1 MPEAARAL
9 PAAPRLARP
18 PWHRRLHWR
27 LVASYALLTGPLLLL
42 LYFLLE
48 SFLAGHLP
56 ADLQRQLGWR
66 LVLSIGGVYVLSLSL
81 ASMVISATLS
91 RPLSALASNAQRIA
105 TDSPEGLIL
114 VDRDDELG
122 LLAENINYLA
132 QASNAR
138 LRQARSDKVLLATV
152 LDGMSEGVV
161 VCDTDL
167 QVLLVNP
174 AARSLLGLGHQDP
187 SGKHLL
193 EVYRSPLLQGAIEE
207 VIRQGEPLAREL
219 TLRRREPFHLAVAAA
234 PMLRDGEC
242 VGAVAVLHDI
252 TTLRQLERV
261 RRDFVANVSHEL
273 RTPLASIT
281 GYAET
286 LLSGAVELDPMAR
299 EFIQTIE
306 RHGHRLTVMV
316 SDLLQLAK
324 LEASG
329 DRPQLGVVRL
339 PDVLVE
345 VLESC
350 EHLALQQRVSL
361 EIDVQEEA
369 SQVRAEARAL
379 TQVLRNLVENGIRYT
394 QPGGQ
399 VELEA
404 RLAPDGRQVCLLVR
418 DNGVGIEPQHLPR
431 IFERFYRVDKGR
443 SREDG
448 GTGLGLAI
456 VKHMVLAMEGEIDVS
471 SVPGRGSVFSLRL
484 QAAQG
489 ERA

>member
-1 MPEAARAL
+1 MAEPASAGPDAL
-9 PAAPRLARP
+9 RLARP
-18 PWHRRLHWR
+18 PWFQRLHWR

-48 SFLAGHLP
+48 SFLGEHLAEP
-56 ADLQRQLGWR
+56 LRRELGWK
-66 LVLSIGGVYVLSLSL
+66 LLLSIGGVYVLSLTL
-81 ASMVISATLS
+81 ASLVFSATLS
-91 RPLSALASNAQRIA
+91 RPLSALASSARRLA
-105 TDSPEGLIL
+105 TDSPEGFIL

-122 LLAENINYLA
+122 LLAESINYLA

-138 LRQARSDKVLLATV
+138 LRQARSDKVLLATI

-161 VCDTDL
+161 VCDPGS

-174 AARSLLGLGHQDP
+174 AARALLGLGHRDP
-187 SGKHLL
+187 TGKHLL
-193 EVYRSPLLQGAIEE
+193 EVYRSPLLQEVIEE
-207 VIRQGEPLAREL
+207 VIRQKEPLAREM

-234 PMLRDGEC
+234 PMLRDREC

-261 RRDFVANVSHEL
+261 RSDFVANVSHEL

-286 LLSGAVELDPMAR
+286 LLSGAVELDPMAK
-299 EFIQTIE
+299 EFIETIE
-306 RHGHRLTVMV
+306 RHGKRLTMMV
-316 SDLLQLAK
+316 SDLLVLARV
-324 LEASG
+324 EASG
-329 DRPQLGVVRL
+329 DRPQLGRVRL
-339 PDVLVE
+339 PEVLVE

-350 EHLALQQRVSL
+350 EHLARQKEVTL

-369 SQVRAEARAL
+369 SQVLGEGRAL

-394 QPGGQ
+394 QEGGW
-399 VELEA
+399 VKLEA
-404 RLAPDGRQVCLLVR
+404 RLLPESPRVCIQVT

-443 SREDG
+443 SRGDG

-456 VKHMVLAMEGEIDVS
+456 VKHMMLAMGGQIDVS
-471 SVPGRGSVFSLRL
+471 SVPGQGSVFSLRL
-484 QAAQG
+484 RAASGDQP
-489 ERA
+489 